1 MPPFINH
8 FDDFNIHDDRNDRND
23 HYNNYDNDHYNNHEL
38 YHHINPFEQHINRI
52 NHNIVHP
59 IQHLP
64 HHITL
69 IEYVMYSLITILFLI
84 TIPFFSPL
92 KLMLAAVYTT
102 YVAQN
107 WIGVMSILALMTF
120 LALSEMIAKG

>member
-8 FDDFNIHDDRNDRND
+8 FDHFNIHD
-23 HYNNYDNDHYNNHEL
+23 NNYDDHNDNHEL
-38 YHHINPFEQHINRI
+38 YHHPINPFEGVEQHINRI
-52 NHNIVHP
+52 NHNIVQP
-59 IQHLP
+59 IQHFP

-69 IEYVMYSLITILFLI
+69 IEYVMYTLITILFFI

-92 KLMLAAVYTT
+92 KLMLAAIYTT

-120 LALSEMIAKG
+120 LALSEMLAKG